1 MAKRR
6 ITVEIDA
13 ALADRAQEAGLDLSQ
28 VVHAALTEALT
39 TGLSEQGAP
48 FDAQP
53 DSDRRARRWAEEN
66 AEAIGE
72 HNQRIADRG
81 LIASEWRRW

>member
-13 ALADRAQEAGLDLSQ
+13 ALVERAQDAGLDLSQ
-28 VVHAALTEALT
+28 VVHAALTEALA
-39 TGLSEQGAP
+39 TGLSEQGAS
-48 FDAQP
+48 FEALP
-53 DSDRRARRWAEEN
+53 DGAGRARRWAEDN
-66 AEAIGE
+66 SEAIGE